1 MMISNRAGFSIF
13 YWLRAA
19 VLLLAAV
26 VLPRGS
32 ADAQDYGAVEKR
44 LATAV
49 VKGELSLRQASAM
62 MDTLHEEA
70 EDEEDWDLEE
80 ALRETGAELKAA
92 VARGEMSEA
101 EAWQEWEEFKMEE
114 VAPWLKEAVHSGEM
128 SKAKAWGL
136 WKGIEKAEQ
145 AERLKAVVAKGE
157 MTAEE
162 ARAKWEM
169 IEQGEQKQASSE
181 AAD

>member
-1 MMISNRAGFSIF
+1 MMMSNRADCSIF

-19 VLLLAAV
+19 ILLLAAV
-26 VLPRGS
+26 VLPPGL

-62 MDTLHEEA
+62 MDTLYES

-101 EAWQEWEEFKMEE
+101 EAWQEWEEFKMED
-114 VAPWLKEAVHSGEM
+114 VAPRLKEAVHSGNM
-128 SKAKAWGL
+128 SEAKARGIWN
-136 WKGIEKAEQ
+136 GIEKAER
-145 AERLKAVVAKGE
+145 AERLKAAVAKGE
-157 MTAEE
+157 MTEAE
-162 ARAKWEM
+162 ARAKWEKS
-169 IEQGEQKQASSE
+169 ESGEPKQTSSE
-181 AAD
+181 AAE

>member
-1 MMISNRAGFSIF
+1 MMMSNRAGFSIF

-19 VLLLAAV
+19 FLLLATV
-26 VLPRGS
+26 VLSLGS
-32 ADAQDYGAVEKR
+32 ADAQDYEAVEKR

-62 MDTLHEEA
+62 MDTLYDS
-70 EDEEDWDLEE
+70 EDEEEWDLEE

-101 EAWQEWEEFKMEE
+101 EAWQEWEEFKMED
-114 VAPWLKEAVHSGEM
+114 VAPRLKEAVHSGNM
-128 SKAKAWGL
+128 SEAKARGIWN
-136 WKGIEKAEQ
+136 GIEKAER
-145 AERLKAVVAKGE
+145 AERLKAAVAKGE

-162 ARAKWEM
+162 ARAKWET
-169 IEQGEQKQASSE
+169 IEQGEQNRAPSG
-181 AAD
+181 AAE

>member
-114 VAPWLKEAVHSGEM
+114 VAPWLKEAVHSGKCPRQRPGVSGKE
-128 SKAKAWGL
+128 S
-136 WKGIEKAEQ
+136 
-145 AERLKAVVAKGE
+145 R
-157 MTAEE
+157 
-162 ARAKWEM
+162 
-169 IEQGEQKQASSE
+169 KQNRRSDSRRWSPRGR
-181 AAD
+181 